1 MLGGRR
7 LIPGVVAALSIGL
20 AVGQEPVP
28 SPTPAPSAYK
38 PPPITIA
45 RATGPIEVDG
55 DISDAAWKDAVP
67 IEEWWE
73 TNPGDNIPAKVRN
86 VGRVAYDDKYLYVA
100 LEFDD
105 PDPKKIRAP
114 YADRDN
120 VDSTTDYG
128 GIILD
133 ADNDRKTAILFLANP
148 RGIQYDSMN
157 SDTNGSEDNA
167 PDWFWDSAGKITDKG
182 WTLEIR
188 IPFSSLRYTKDK
200 VQTWGMM
207 LYRNYPR
214 DRRYQMF
221 TVKLPKD
228 SSCFICNEQ
237 DLQGMTDLPTGG
249 NWVIAPYGVAHQEST
264 PRDGTLG
271 ADLVNPAPDYDA
283 GVDAKWAPNASTT
296 LDATYNPDFSQIES
310 DVAQISANE
319 RFALFYPEKRPFFL
333 ERVDLLAT
341 PIQAVYTRT
350 ITDPEW
356 GARATGQ
363 AGNTS
368 YTGLVTKDEG
378 GGTVIIPGPNG
389 SDFGDQDF
397 ASYVGIGRVRQDF
410 GQSFASALLTDREI
424 VGGGYNRVFGPD
436 FQWRPKPSETL
447 TGQILF
453 SDTITPNAASLDPAK
468 TYPTEW
474 NARRLQSHAADI
486 WYQHQDKH
494 WDGYGE
500 YRDFGD
506 DFRADVGFVP
516 QAGFREQYVEGGYT
530 RRPTKGFVSRQ
541 RFFVQGDYVQDRDRE
556 LLDRFWG
563 VGTGIDGL
571 ANSFMQFRFIDEDVR
586 AIDAL
591 SPTGESQVLP
601 RQRVTWVLQA
611 SPWSWLTRVSTDGAY
626 YLKDVDFV
634 RARSGHGGTVN
645 FNATLRPTDHI
656 QIDLLANR
664 RWLDVEVGE
673 DEPRLFT
680 AQVQRIKAVYTFNRR
695 SFVRLIGQRE
705 TNRRDPAVFFA
716 PDPAPPLDQ
725 FAAKIENIDWSA
737 LFAYKLN
744 WQSVLYFGVS
754 DSSEYSSDTT
764 DMEHAGRSIFLKV
777 SYAFQH

>member
-20 AVGQEPVP
+20 AVAQDPPAP
-28 SPTPAPSAYK
+28 SPTPAPPAAK
-38 PPPITIA
+38 PYPVTIA
-45 RATGPIEVDG
+45 RATGPIVVDG
-55 DISDAAWKDAVP
+55 DISDPAWKDAAP
-67 IEEWWE
+67 LEKWWE
-73 TNPGDNIPAKVRN
+73 TNPGDNVEPKVRN

-167 PDWFWDSAGKITDKG
+167 PDWFWDSAGKINDHG

-188 IPFSSLRYTKDK
+188 IPFASLRYTKDK

-214 DRRYQMF
+214 DRRYQIF
-221 TVKLPKD
+221 TVRQPKD

-237 DLQGMTDLPTGG
+237 DLVGMSDLPAGG
-249 NWVIAPYGVAHQEST
+249 NWVVAPYGVAHQEST
-264 PRDGTLG
+264 PRGDLGT
-271 ADLVNPAPDYDA
+271 DYVNPAPNYDA

-296 LDATYNPDFSQIES
+296 LDGTYNPDFSQIES
-310 DVAQISANE
+310 DVAQITANE

-333 ERVDLLAT
+333 ERVDLLST
-341 PIQAVYTRT
+341 PVQAVYTRT

-389 SDFGDQDF
+389 SDFADQDF
-397 ASYVGIGRVRQDF
+397 ASYVGIARVRQDF
-410 GQSFASALLTDREI
+410 GQSFVSGLFTDREI
-424 VGGGYNRVFGPD
+424 AGGVGGYNRVFGPD

-453 SDTITPNAASLDPAK
+453 SDTVTPNLGCPPG
-468 TYPTEW
+468 TCFPEEW
-474 NARRLQSHAADI
+474 DGRRLQSHAADI
-486 WYQHQDKH
+486 WYQHSGQH
-494 WDGYGE
+494 WDAYAE

-506 DFRADVGFVP
+506 DFRADLGFVP
-516 QAGFREQYVEGGYT
+516 QVGFREQYVEGGYT

-541 RFFVQGDYVQDRDRE
+541 RFFIQGDYVQDRDRD
-556 LLDRFWG
+556 LLDRFFV

-571 ANSFMQFRFIDEDVR
+571 ANSFMQFRLIEEDVR

-591 SPTGESQVLP
+591 TGEEKVLP
-601 RQRVTWVLQA
+601 RRRITWVLQA
-611 SPWSWLTRVSTDGAY
+611 SPWSWMTRVNLDGTY
-626 YLKDVDFV
+626 GKEVDFA
-634 RARSGHGGTVN
+634 RARNGHGGTVN
-645 FNATLRPTDHI
+645 FTSTLRPSDHV
-656 QIDLLANR
+656 QIDLIASR
-664 RWLDVEVGE
+664 RWLDVEDGD

-695 SFVRLIGQRE
+695 SFIRLIGQRE
-705 TNRRDPAVFFA
+705 ARRQDPALYGF
-716 PDPAPPLDQ
+716 DPPVP
-725 FAAKIENIDWSA
+725 AKDTSIDYSA

-744 WQSVLYFGVS
+744 WQSVLYFGA
-754 DSSEYSSDTT
+754 SEGQSWSPTTT
-764 DMEHAGRSIFLKV
+764 DLEPSGRSIFMKV